1 MLEDRVL
8 EAIVA
13 ISEGKSA
20 VNALDA
26 LYWQLS
32 LLEND
37 LKNDVNAMDWF
48 NLSTVGFAIP
58 PTPPAS
64 VFPSTPSRGA
74 SPEICLNIDC
84 NLNIV

>member
-20 VNALDA
+20 VNVLDA

-48 NLSTVGFAIP
+48 NLSTVGFAIL
-58 PTPPAS
+58 PTPPAL